1 MTGFEQQV
9 TEIEVHGF
17 TIVPDVIDI
26 QQVNQMRQVLIDS
39 DSKRGELTYNC
50 GATRKLPNL
59 ETWDPVFFTGIDH
72 PRILPLIE
80 CFLEQSLILVLKK
93 LLLRLPG
100 GLLVI
105 FKK

>member
-1 MTGFEQQV
+1 MTDFEQQV

-39 DSKRGELTYNC
+39 DSKRGELTYNR
-50 GATRKLPNL
+50 GVERKLANL
-59 ETWDPVFFTGIDH
+59 VTLDPVFFTGIDNL
-72 PRILPLIE
+72 RILPLIE

-93 LLLRLPG
+93 TIVETARWAAG
-100 GLLVI
+100 NI
-105 FKK
+105 